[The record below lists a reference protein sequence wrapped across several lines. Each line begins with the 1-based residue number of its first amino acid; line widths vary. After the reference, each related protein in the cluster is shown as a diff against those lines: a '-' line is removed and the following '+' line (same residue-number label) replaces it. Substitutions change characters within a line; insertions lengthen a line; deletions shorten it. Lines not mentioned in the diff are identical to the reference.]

1 MAPLVLDPPTGTP
14 AYTIERRTIRGEI
27 GGGVLVAKD
36 FGLYAGAATKLESQE
51 LAFEREKLA
60 FQTIPP
66 NILARHVGNF
76 VAVRAGQILDA
87 DPDLPTLMTRFFRN
101 YGEGAVYITRVGDD
115 QDDLRID
122 TPFFDEG

>member
-1 MAPLVLDPPTGTP
+1 LAPLVLDQPTGTP
-14 AYTIERRTIRGEI
+14 AYAIEARTIRGEI
-27 GGGVLVAKD
+27 GGEVLVAEA

-66 NILARHVGNF
+66 NILARQVGNF

-87 DPDLPTLMTRFFRN
+87 DPDLPTLMTRFFRMH
-101 YGEGAVYITRVGDD
+101 GEGAVYITKIGDD

>member
-14 AYTIERRTIRGEI
+14 EYMIERRTIRGEI
-27 GGGVLVAKD
+27 GGEVLVTKD
-36 FGLYAGAATKLESQE
+36 LGLYAEAATKLESQE

-87 DPDLPTLMTRFFRN
+87 DPDLPTLMTRFFRK
-101 YGEGAVYITRVGDD
+101 YGEGAAYITRIGDD

>member
-1 MAPLVLDPPTGTP
+1 VAPLVLDPPTGTP
-14 AYTIERRTIRGEI
+14 GYTIDKRTIGSEI
-27 GGGVLVAKD
+27 GGEVLAPKG
-36 FGLYAGAATKLESQE
+36 FGFYAGAATRLESQE

-87 DPDLPTLMTRFFRN
+87 NPDLLTLMTRFFRMH
-101 YGEGAVYITRVGDD
+101 GEGPVYITRIGDD
-115 QDDLRID
+115 QDDLRVD
-122 TPFFDEG
+122 TPFFDEA